1 MPNRLGYCGPDEND
15 VLFDACLSNQPSKEL
30 LHALEGFQ
38 AAYPYLRF
46 IAQSQGLEDPFD
58 YRAVEAYW
66 IGNDVLERIA
76 PNEFYAH
83 LRKRFEKKF
92 PKEHVKKLFETN
104 PFAAFPHHALH
115 VFNAFSSMSSSPEGL
130 VNPAGQPDEKV
141 ARLMDKCKISWG
153 KVLGAENGALSVE
166 YEPVVRQGGKLL
178 LGQPVKTSV
187 VSEVQGRSFVSN
199 AKPGDWVSFHWGFAC
214 SILTAPQVANLR
226 KYTLSD
232 MVLANTIPA
241 SP

>member
-1 MPNRLGYCGPDEND
+1 
-15 VLFDACLSNQPSKEL
+15 
-30 LHALEGFQ
+30 
-38 AAYPYLRF
+38 
-46 IAQSQGLEDPFD
+46 
-58 YRAVEAYW
+58 
-66 IGNDVLERIA
+66 
-76 PNEFYAH
+76 
-83 LRKRFEKKF
+83 
-92 PKEHVKKLFETN
+92 
-104 PFAAFPHHALH
+104 
-115 VFNAFSSMSSSPEGL
+115 MSSSPEGL